1 MVPAHWK
8 TNPSGLADRKA
19 NISSFGVLGAAIGSL
34 IAIVLCDRIGR
45 LRSWQLAMIVW
56 IMGNLMQTF
65 ASGILGLMLFA
76 RIWGGLGAGG
86 LTVVAPLYLSE
97 IAPARSRGMVVSLY
111 MVVLLSF
118 LTIGFFISYGA
129 QEHMAATR
137 TQYRLV
143 ISIVLVPTGL
153 ALLGS
158 FFIADTPRWLASQ
171 DRTEEAMQ
179 VLSRLRH
186 SNGSDSTAI
195 ATEFE
200 ELQQQ
205 MQHKGEALKGA
216 SNWTIFKE
224 IMTIRT
230 YRVRFLLGSKC
241 HLSSCDFSAN

>member
-1 MVPAHWK
+1 M
-8 TNPSGLADRKA
+8 
-19 NISSFGVLGAAIGSL
+19 
-34 IAIVLCDRIGR
+34 AIVLCDRIGR
-45 LRSWQLAMIVW
+45 LRSWQLAMLVW
-56 IMGNLMQTF
+56 ITGNLMQTF

-137 TQYRLV
+137 MQYRLV

-179 VLSRLRH
+179 VLSRLRD
-186 SNGSDSTAI
+186 SNGGGSDSTVV

-200 ELQQQ
+200 ELRQQ

-230 YRVRFLLGSKC
+230 YRVRFLLGSMY
-241 HLSSCDFSAN
+241 HLNSIVRFLRQLERWA